1 MEIGSIGKINIEK
14 EINRKKQIY
23 PKQPKDERKR
33 AKNKKEKIEKN
44 SNKKLKLE
52 NNEEDY
58 ISEDGAI
65 NSDLVKLNISESEL
79 SEEVSGLDLE
89 NNDETQQEME
99 IRAAL
104 EGYLGNEDINYLIQ
118 NSKFKEMLNIKSEY
132 NSSEDN
138 ESEIYLDDDYN

>member
-1 MEIGSIGKINIEK
+1 MS
-14 EINRKKQIY
+14 
-23 PKQPKDERKR
+23 
-33 AKNKKEKIEKN
+33 
-44 SNKKLKLE
+44 
-52 NNEEDY
+52 
-58 ISEDGAI
+58 
-65 NSDLVKLNISESEL
+65 V
-79 SEEVSGLDLE
+79 EVSGLDLE

-138 ESEIYLDDDYN
+138 ESEIYLDDDDYN